1 MVDHPDKYLGC
12 LLGLAVGDALGVT
25 VDSKSYQRICQD
37 YGPAGLLGYDLVN
50 GCANVSSYTQVAA
63 YALNSLL
70 VSIAKGRTN
79 LEGYLHYLKRGLGEW
94 AHAQH
99 LPGAPRTR
107 CCWIYHVPQMRQ
119 KRCMDSRTLDAL
131 TREVT
136 GTMEAPSNGG
146 TGPGTLTAAA
156 MVGLY
161 FSPERLQ
168 FQDLGVLAGQV
179 VALTH
184 GSPLAFLSGV
194 ALAYAIAGII
204 HEPEMPLEQQF
215 SQAAEA
221 VLQQFGRDYPQAKAV
236 HDMIRQAIGAY
247 HTPELSPVHSMEML
261 CCSTGPEVLAGAV
274 YACLAGNGDFDTSM
288 IVAVNHSGKSAAVG
302 ALTGALMG
310 AYLGRDA
317 LPDFYLES
325 LPCTDMLQEMAQDLM
340 ACGPKGWRARLFDH
354 DWDRKY
360 VQGLPG
366 DHEA

>member
-1 MVDHPDKYLGC
+1 MGDYTDQYLGC

-25 VDSKSYQRICQD
+25 VDSKLYSQICQD

-50 GCANVSSYTQVAA
+50 GCASVSSHTQVAA
-63 YALNSLL
+63 FALNGLL
-70 VSIAKGRTN
+70 VSIAKGRTT
-79 LEGYLHYLKRGLGEW
+79 LDDYLHYITRGLGEW

-119 KRCMDSRTLDAL
+119 KRCMDARTLDAL
-131 TREVT
+131 TRGVT
-136 GTMEAPSNGG
+136 GTMEAPANGS

-161 FSPERLQ
+161 FSPDRMQ
-168 FQDLGVLAGQV
+168 MADLGPLAGQT

-194 ALAYAIAGII
+194 TLAYALAGILQA
-204 HEPEMPLEQQF
+204 PDVPLEQQF
-215 SQAAEA
+215 SQAAQ
-221 VLQQFGRDYPQAKAV
+221 VMLGQFGRDFPQAKTV
-236 HDMIRQAIGAY
+236 SDLIHQAIGAF
-247 HTPELSPVHSMEML
+247 HAPELLPVQAMEIL
-261 CCSTGPEVLAGAV
+261 GCSSAPQVLAGAV
-274 YACLAGNGDFDTSM
+274 YACLAGLEDFDSAM
-288 IVAVNHSGKSAAVG
+288 IIAVNHSGKSAAVG

-310 AYLGRDA
+310 AHLGRCA

-325 LPCTDMLQEMAQDLM
+325 LPCTDMLRELAQDLET
-340 ACGPKGWRARLFDH
+340 CGPKGWRARLFDH

-366 DHEA
+366 DHE